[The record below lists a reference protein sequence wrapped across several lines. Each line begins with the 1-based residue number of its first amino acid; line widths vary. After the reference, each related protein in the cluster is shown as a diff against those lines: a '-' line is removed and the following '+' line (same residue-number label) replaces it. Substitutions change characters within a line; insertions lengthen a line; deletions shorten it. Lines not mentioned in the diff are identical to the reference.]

1 MARLSRRLLITV
13 AAVLLLL
20 GVIGLMLFPIV
31 HTARM
36 RWPEIQDY
44 GRLLSEAKILT
55 QQGVS
60 GLVGSDDWPSSI
72 RELSPRLVRVDT
84 DLVEIV
90 VSTGGINPGWGFH
103 IYTGATLDPQ
113 RVRNLNVTPT
123 VHPRVYRWTS
133 IE

>member
-1 MARLSRRLLITV
+1 MAKPSRRLIITV
-13 AAVLLLL
+13 AIGLLLL
-20 GVIGLMLFPIV
+20 GAIGLVVFPIF
-31 HTARM
+31 HAGRM
-36 RWPEIQDY
+36 RWPEIKDY
-44 GRLLSEAKILT
+44 GLLLSEAKNLT
-55 QQGVS
+55 QQRAA
-60 GLVGSDDWPSSI
+60 GLVGSDGWPSSI

-113 RVRNLNVTPT
+113 RVRNPNFTPT
-123 VHPRVYRWTS
+123 VHPRVYRWTT

>member
-1 MARLSRRLLITV
+1 MV
-13 AAVLLLL
+13 AVFLLL
-20 GVIGLMLFPIV
+20 GLTVLVLFPIF
-31 HTARM
+31 HAGRM
-36 RWPEIQDY
+36 RWPEIKDY

-55 QQGVS
+55 QQGAS
-60 GLVGSDDWPSSI
+60 GLVDSDSWPSSI

-90 VSTGGINPGWGFH
+90 VSTGGINPGWGFY
-103 IYTGATLDPQ
+103 IYTGATLDRQ
-113 RVRNLNVTPT
+113 RVNLNVTPT